1 MIKYNSWHNAI
12 KVNIRR
18 VNIDRLSS
26 FDMFDNFRNGGFD
39 KFNSLCNFDTTLFS
53 MINFIELLKQL
64 LHGL

>member
-1 MIKYNSWHNAI
+1 MIKYDSWHNVI
-12 KVNIRR
+12 KVNISRID
-18 VNIDRLSS
+18 IDRLSS
-26 FDMFDNFRNGGFD
+26 FNMFDNFRNGGFD